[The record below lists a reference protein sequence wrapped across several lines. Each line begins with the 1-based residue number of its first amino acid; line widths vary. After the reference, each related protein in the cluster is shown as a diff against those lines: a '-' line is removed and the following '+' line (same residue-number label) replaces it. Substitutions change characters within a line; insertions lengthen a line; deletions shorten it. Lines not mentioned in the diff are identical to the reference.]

1 MNMSRR
7 LRGPNIYYCEPV
19 YRPPSEAYSLLIQ
32 ATIGCTHQCTFCISN
47 IGKDFSIRPLE
58 DIKRDIKSAWEYYGP
73 RVDKIFFLDG
83 NAMTMPA
90 DQLEEITRYAYEQFT
105 SLKRVGV
112 YAHAEDV
119 LAKTPAQLKALA
131 GAGLGIAYLGIET
144 GDNDLL
150 KAIGKRTTAERI
162 VQAGKMLMEAG
173 ITVSGT
179 LILGLAGNDPEKSSQ
194 HAVHSAE
201 LVNQLNPAKPQ
212 TWYISCLTLMIPPGT
227 VIHKQREQGRFKPM
241 TSTEILRELHIFMEH
256 TSEDLHDCVFRSNH
270 ASNYLPIKGTLAAD
284 KSSILRLIS
293 AAIDNPDVLRPEAWR
308 GL

>member
-1 MNMSRR
+1 MSPRV
-7 LRGPNIYYCEPV
+7 RGPDIYYCEPV

-47 IGKDFSIRPLE
+47 VGKEFSIRPLD
-58 DIKRDIKSAWEYYGP
+58 DIKRDIKTAREYYGGD
-73 RVDKIFFLDG
+73 RVDKVFFLDG

-90 DQLEEITRYAYEQFT
+90 DQLEQITRYAYEQFS

-144 GDNDLL
+144 GDDPLL

-179 LILGLAGNDPEKSSQ
+179 LILGLAGNDPEKSRQ

-201 LVNQLNPAKPQ
+201 LVNQLNPATPQ
-212 TWYISCLTLMIPPGT
+212 TWYISFLSLMIPPGT

-241 TSTEILRELHIFMEH
+241 TSSEILHELYTFMEH
-256 TSEDLHDCVFRSNH
+256 TSDDLHDCVFRSNH
-270 ASNYLPIKGTLAAD
+270 ASNYLPIKGTLAVD

-293 AAIDNPDVLRPEAWR
+293 TAIDNPEILRPEAWR